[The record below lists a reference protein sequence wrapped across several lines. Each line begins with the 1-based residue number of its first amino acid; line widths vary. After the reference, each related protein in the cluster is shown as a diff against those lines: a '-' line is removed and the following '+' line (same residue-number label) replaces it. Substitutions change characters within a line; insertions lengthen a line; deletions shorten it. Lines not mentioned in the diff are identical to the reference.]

1 MAQQIIAVLLG
12 LYLLGEAI
20 AAASLMEGGDKL
32 SRLGK
37 YLLVVIVGLWLVF
50 KPSEADAVHLV
61 MAAALA
67 LFLWPKML
75 KRIDHFF
82 EIYIGD

>member
-1 MAQQIIAVLLG
+1 MVQQIIAILLG

-20 AAASLMEGGDKL
+20 SAAAMMEGGDKL

-37 YLLVVIVGLWLVF
+37 YLVVVIVALWLIF
-50 KPSEADAVHLV
+50 ESHHADIVHLA
-61 MAAALA
+61 MATAIA

-75 KRIDHFF
+75 KRIDHLFRTLVG
-82 EIYIGD
+82 E